1 MGGEKAKAGD
11 SNLALPA
18 PQPEEDT
25 VKNEKNEKKITTPVF
40 QYGGSHTSSILHKP
54 FQVPGRGEEGGHGD
68 NCLATHFDVAVIRC
82 LFVSRWSEEG
92 VFWQLHT
99 CSEGL

>member
-1 MGGEKAKAGD
+1 MIHKV
-11 SNLALPA
+11 NV
-18 PQPEEDT
+18 T
-25 VKNEKNEKKITTPVF
+25 
-40 QYGGSHTSSILHKP
+40 SHTSSILHKP

-92 VFWQLHT
+92 VFWAVTYLQRR
-99 CSEGL
+99 